1 MEKKYLIANIQIP
14 MEIFQD
20 GKYES
25 LTDFITVDFIHCS
38 ELPNKP
44 SNLNETINNQ
54 YKKMLNQIFTP
65 HQKDQKD
72 QKEDQEEEHQEEEHD
87 HEDQEEEQEHQEQ
100 EQPLEQVIESI
111 LKLSILPNEI
121 RQKKRGYN
129 ISFKNTHNKKH
140 NYSMKKYTGTV

>member
-54 YKKMLNQIFTP
+54 YNEILKQLFTP

-72 QKEDQEEEHQEEEHD
+72 QEDQEEEHQEEEHQEEEQD
-87 HEDQEEEQEHQEQ
+87 HEDQEEEQEQEHQEQ

-111 LKLSILPNEI
+111 LKLSIFF
-121 RQKKRGYN
+121 
-129 ISFKNTHNKKH
+129 FK
-140 NYSMKKYTGTV
+140 V